1 MVILPDYYAG
11 KMINPMTSPREEIV
25 EFIKKETDWE
35 GTLKSTWESKIKP
48 YAVNH
53 GAKTFGAIG
62 MIRIAL
68 FKGYLIWNPTK

>member
-11 KMINPMTSPREEIV
+11 KMINPETSPKEELL
-25 EFIKKETDWE
+25 EFVKKETDWE
-35 GTLKSTWESKIKP
+35 GTLKSVWENKIRP

-62 MIRIAL
+62 
-68 FKGYLIWNPTK
+68 KNPLQAE

>member
-11 KMINPMTSPREEIV
+11 KMINPMTSPKEELV
-25 EFIKKETDWE
+25 EFVKKETNWE
-35 GTLKSTWESKIKP
+35 ETLKSAWENKIRP

-62 MIRIAL
+62 MNLLQAE
-68 FKGYLIWNPTK
+68 

>member
-11 KMINPMTSPREEIV
+11 KMINPMTSPREEIM

-35 GTLKSTWESKIKP
+35 GKLNSDWENKIRP

-62 MIRIAL
+62 
-68 FKGYLIWNPTK
+68 KNPLQAE